1 MSYVASRIIWM
12 KTVDSVKSDAEERL
26 GFGVSGRVSACG
38 DPAGAAV
45 AETKK
50 TGNRKPYTGKDS

>member
-1 MSYVASRIIWM
+1 M
-12 KTVDSVKSDAEERL
+12 KTQEYVKSDAAERL
-26 GFGVSGRVSACG
+26 GFGVSGRVSSSG

-50 TGNRKPYTGKDS
+50 TGNRTPYIGKDS